1 MYSSPIFNGSTKL
14 VVFTTA
20 ESSFGVC
27 TIYSLQMFFEPTIPF
42 EATIQ
47 VTAAKTGQRQNLPTL
62 WHRINISNLRVNL
75 RFKNSSIYIH
85 IYIILP
91 FCWLVNPHM
100 TTLLIASSLCPP
112 IHLKPSLSFYV
123 PKTFSVST
131 PNLGLSVQI
140 IYPGPGLP
148 SLSRQGTV
156 PLANVPEAL
165 GISSKQLVCSMSLAK
180 VGVHPVVFRE
190 KLV

>member
-1 MYSSPIFNGSTKL
+1 
-14 VVFTTA
+14 
-20 ESSFGVC
+20 
-27 TIYSLQMFFEPTIPF
+27 
-42 EATIQ
+42 
-47 VTAAKTGQRQNLPTL
+47 
-62 WHRINISNLRVNL
+62 
-75 RFKNSSIYIH
+75 
-85 IYIILP
+85 
-91 FCWLVNPHM
+91 M

-190 KLV
+190 KLVWKSTVYHYFRFVHSIRQDARKVSLKTVDRHHSLGTIRDTFPKAFNIARGEQSSRTLRTDPVVWSATLRMPCCRTW

>member
-1 MYSSPIFNGSTKL
+1 MALLNWSFLPLQNLALGYVPYTAYKCSLSQRFPLKQPSKLQPRRQGKDKTCQLSGTASISPIYGL
-14 VVFTTA
+14 ILDLRTA
-20 ESSFGVC
+20 V
-27 TIYSLQMFFEPTIPF
+27 Y
-42 EATIQ
+42 
-47 VTAAKTGQRQNLPTL
+47 
-62 WHRINISNLRVNL
+62 
-75 RFKNSSIYIH
+75 IYIY